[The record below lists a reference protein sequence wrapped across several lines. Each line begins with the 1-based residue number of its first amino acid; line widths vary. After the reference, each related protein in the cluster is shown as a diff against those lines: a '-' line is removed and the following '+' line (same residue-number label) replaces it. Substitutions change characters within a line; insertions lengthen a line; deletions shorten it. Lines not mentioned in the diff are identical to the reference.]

1 MDSSLL
7 SARNDASAS
16 VNQYPSTFPI
26 GHRLMIPSSPE
37 VIPMPAPAPAKKPL
51 IETLALEER
60 IRRRAYELYV
70 QRGSQSGSELD
81 DWLQAEEEIERA
93 EEQAV
98 GKS

>member
-1 MDSSLL
+1 
-7 SARNDASAS
+7 
-16 VNQYPSTFPI
+16 
-26 GHRLMIPSSPE
+26 
-37 VIPMPAPAPAKKPL
+37 L

>member
-16 VNQYPSTFPI
+16 VNQYPSDRTPSV
-26 GHRLMIPSSPE
+26 IPSSPE